1 MIEQR
6 SWIHLPLLLSY
17 LAIVPVKLVDL
28 FVIEVVVDLLQDY
41 LATTWMAEA
50 WLVVV
55 EASPLGD
62 AIAACGYVAPL
73 LGILE

>member
-6 SWIHLPLLLSY
+6 SRIRPPLLLPY

-28 FVIEVVVDLLQDY
+28 FVIEVVIDLLQDY
-41 LATTWMAEA
+41 LATAWMAVA
-50 WLVVV
+50 RLVVV

-62 AIAACGYVAPL
+62 AVTACGYVAPF

>member
-62 AIAACGYVAPL
+62 AVTACGYVAPL

>member
-1 MIEQR
+1 MKEQR
-6 SWIHLPLLLSY
+6 SWVRPPLLLSP

-41 LATTWMAEA
+41 LATAWMAEA

-62 AIAACGYVAPL
+62 AVTACGYVAPL